1 MSFSVPTDARS
12 WLDVAEGSHF
22 PIQNLPLTRGLV
34 QGEARWLSRIGDR
47 FLDLERISLP
57 PADVSP
63 DAWRVVRQAL
73 YEMLR
78 ADSPAP
84 DAVRQQVRK
93 ACLALE
99 EVQLTLPVSPRAF
112 VDFYSGIHH
121 ASNVGRM
128 FRPEQAPLL
137 PNYRH
142 VPIGYNGRAS
152 TVFVS
157 GTDIKRPRGQ
167 QKRGENVVFEPSR
180 ELDFELEMGFY
191 IGRTSEG
198 RGIEPD
204 EFTEYAAG
212 MVIVNDWSARD
223 IQRWEYQPLG
233 PFLAKSFATS
243 VSPYIV
249 SFDALEPF
257 RIEGMPQDPEPL
269 PYLQATQP
277 WHYDIELEVSLKT
290 DKMTKPQVICRSN
303 TKHLYWSMAQQ
314 LAHQASNG
322 TIIEPGDL
330 YATGT
335 ISGPEEGQFGSMLEA
350 SWKGEKPLLMEE
362 TGETRTFLEDGD
374 TVAMTAWAQ
383 GEGYTIGFGEVIGTV
398 HPAG

>member
-1 MSFSVPTDARS
+1 
-12 WLDVAEGSHF
+12 
-22 PIQNLPLTRGLV
+22 
-34 QGEARWLSRIGDR
+34 
-47 FLDLERISLP
+47 
-57 PADVSP
+57 
-63 DAWRVVRQAL
+63 
-73 YEMLR
+73 
-78 ADSPAP
+78 
-84 DAVRQQVRK
+84 VRQQVRK
-93 ACLALE
+93 ASFAIE